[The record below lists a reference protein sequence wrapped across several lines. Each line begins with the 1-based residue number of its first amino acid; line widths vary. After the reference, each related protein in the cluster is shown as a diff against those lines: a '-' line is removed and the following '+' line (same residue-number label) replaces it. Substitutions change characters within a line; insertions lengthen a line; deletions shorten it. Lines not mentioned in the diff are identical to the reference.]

1 MCKTRWCAL
10 LIGAMGVLNATAQ
23 NIDFN
28 MTGRQD
34 AEVNEPDYIG
44 WTVNQ
49 APSESKTFDNG
60 LNVTVAAVGQANIL
74 RSQWHKNT
82 CMEGKNGQT
91 GLRLMGDGVMA
102 FILDGGDNT
111 PNLTDTPTSISVK
124 LEGLKA
130 GQHSLAAYHIHK
142 DPKSGDMP
150 TIKVDVVRREV
161 TGNDDDGNPI
171 VEEIALTSQTGVEFT
186 NVKQTVTDLKMADAS
201 FSYVEFEV
209 TQTTQS
215 VTITYTTE
223 VETGKTYQ
231 TTNVMLNGLLIDR
244 SPLLAM
250 DPSPNHRDFHVDADN
265 GSYTL
270 QWASATVA
278 VNHRLVVGTDESE
291 VEQSTAYVYE
301 GTDTH
306 YTLTD
311 LKSSQYY
318 YWRVDEVDAEGKVFK
333 GKVWSFRPRHLA
345 FPEAEGYGR
354 YAIGGRGGKVYHV
367 TSLSGGT
374 EPGTLLYGLT
384 EMDEPRYI
392 VFDVSGIIELDFGS
406 HFIKPF
412 ATIAGQT
419 APGKGICIKAS
430 NINIGSDVICRHIRF
445 KRGLGVYGENT
456 GNAMGLSGADHA
468 IVDHCTA
475 AWGTDE
481 TVSGR
486 GAQNISFQYSMISEA
501 LGITGHK
508 NYADGTNHGY
518 AATIDG
524 RTGSWHHNLLV
535 NCEGRNWSMG
545 GGMDGQNIPIGGL
558 DLFNNVVYNW
568 HNRTTDGNCH
578 AVNFVGNYYKM
589 GADTRHKI
597 LFTQE
602 FEGAINPLGIN
613 QAYINGNIREN
624 KDHTLTQD
632 ALDETYNARATN
644 GGSIPTTYEYRVN
657 EPLFESYATIHSA
670 KDAMKIVTSY
680 AGATMP
686 MRDEHHVRN
695 VRETLD
701 GTYTYV
707 GSKSNIRGEID
718 TEADI
723 TEHADGKGW
732 EVYPEERRAEDWDTD
747 QDGMPNWYERI
758 IGSDAETANQNDDP
772 DGDGWT
778 LLEDYLELMAHP
790 YLVIEPNAE
799 GSMDLKPY
807 FAGFYGQNGQEVTPT
822 YTVDAAENGLF
833 TASVNGSVLGIAAS
847 NQGGVGYVSVTV
859 NDGETTFTQRFGV
872 AITGEPTAI
881 QAPMT
886 DIDQIEAVKREF
898 FTPDG
903 CQVSTLK
910 AHGVY
915 VMKVTDKQGTVHTA
929 KIIAR

>member
-1 MCKTRWCAL
+1 MNKR
-10 LIGAMGVLNATAQ
+10 LITAFIVAMTTLNAAAQ

-28 MTGRQD
+28 MTNRQD

-44 WTVNQ
+44 WAVNQ
-49 APSESKTFDNG
+49 VPSESKTLDNG
-60 LNVTVAAVGQANIL
+60 LTITVAATGNANTL
-74 RSQWHKNT
+74 RAQWHKNT
-82 CMEGKNGQT
+82 CTAGKNGQT

-102 FILDGGDNT
+102 FILDDNNNT
-111 PNLTDTPTSISVK
+111 PNLTDTPTSISVT
-124 LEGLKA
+124 LEGLKV
-130 GQHSLAAYHIHK
+130 GQHSVAAYHVHK

-150 TIKVDVVRREV
+150 TIKVDVSGAE
-161 TGNDDDGNPI
+161 G
-171 VEEIALTSQTGVEFT
+171 TSLTGVPYV
-186 NVKQTVTDLKMADAS
+186 NVKQNATDLKMADAT

-209 TQTTQS
+209 LQTTQS

-244 SPLLAM
+244 SPLTAM
-250 DPSPNHRDFHVDADN
+250 DPQPNHRDFHLDADD

-270 QWASATVA
+270 QWAPATVA
-278 VNHRLVVGTDESE
+278 VGHKLVVGTDQETVS
-291 VEQSTAYVYE
+291 QSTDYIYE
-301 GTDTH
+301 GTEPS
-306 YTLTD
+306 YTITD
-311 LKSSQYY
+311 LKSSHYY
-318 YWRVDEVDAEGKVFK
+318 YWRVDEVDADGRIHK
-333 GKVWSFRPRHLA
+333 GQVWSFRPRQLA
-345 FPEAEGYGR
+345 FPGAEGYGR
-354 YAIGGRGGKVYHV
+354 FAIGGRGGKVYHV
-367 TSLSGGT
+367 TSLSGGK

-392 VFDVSGIIELDFGS
+392 VFDVSGIIELDFES
-406 HFIKPF
+406 QFTKPY
-412 ATIAGQT
+412 AYIAGQT

-430 NINIGSDVICRHIRF
+430 NINIGSDIICRHIRF
-445 KRGLGVYGENT
+445 KRGLGIYGENT
-456 GNAMGLSGADHA
+456 GNAMGMSGADHA

-486 GAQNISFQYSMISEA
+486 GAMNITFQYNVISEA
-501 LGITGHK
+501 LGIAGHK

-524 RTGSWHHNLLV
+524 RIGSWHHNLLV

-545 GGMDGQNIPIGGL
+545 GGMDGNNRPIGGL

-578 AVNFVGNYYKM
+578 AVNFVNNYYKM
-589 GADTRHKI
+589 GADTRKTI
-597 LFTQE
+597 LFTQD
-602 FEGAINPLGIN
+602 FEDAIAPDGID
-613 QAYINGNIREN
+613 QAYIKGNIREN
-624 KDHTLTQD
+624 KNHSLQQD
-632 ALDETYNARATN
+632 ALDQTYNATGR
-644 GGSIPTTYEYRVN
+644 IPTTYQYRVN

-686 MRDEHHVRN
+686 IRDEHHVRN
-695 VRETLD
+695 IRETID

-707 GSKSNIRGEID
+707 GSKSKIKGEID
-718 TEADI
+718 TEEDI

-732 EVYPEERRAEDWDTD
+732 EVYPEEKRADDWDTD
-747 QDGMPNWYERI
+747 QDGMPNWYERA
-758 IGSDAETANQNDDP
+758 IGSDPNTANQNDDP

-778 LLEDYLELMAHP
+778 LLEDYLEFMAHP
-790 YLVIEPNAE
+790 YIVMEPNNEATL
-799 GSMDLKPY
+799 DLKPY
-807 FAGFYGQNGQEVTPT
+807 FAGFYGQNGKAVTPT
-822 YTVDAAENGLF
+822 YTVDYLENHF
-833 TASVNGSVLGIAAS
+833 SPSIDGSVLTVKSLDVPCKGFCEV
-847 NQGGVGYVSVTV
+847 NV

-872 AITGEPTAI
+872 IVMGDATAI
-881 QAPMT
+881 QKPT
-886 DIDQIEAVKREF
+886 VDFDQIEAVKREF

-903 CQVSTLK
+903 RQVSALK

-929 KIIAR
+929 KVIAR

>member
-1 MCKTRWCAL
+1 MNKR
-10 LIGAMGVLNATAQ
+10 LITAFIVAMTTLNAAAQ

-28 MTGRQD
+28 MTNRQD

-44 WTVNQ
+44 WAVNQ
-49 APSESKTFDNG
+49 VPSESKTLDNG
-60 LNVTVAAVGQANIL
+60 LTITVAATGNANTL
-74 RSQWHKNT
+74 RAQWHKNT
-82 CMEGKNGQT
+82 CTAGKNGQT

-102 FILDGGDNT
+102 FILDDNNNT
-111 PNLTDTPTSISVK
+111 PNLTDTPTSISVT

-130 GQHSLAAYHIHK
+130 GQHSVAAYHVHK

-150 TIKVDVVRREV
+150 TIKVDVSGAE
-161 TGNDDDGNPI
+161 G
-171 VEEIALTSQTGVEFT
+171 TSLTGVPYV
-186 NVKQTVTDLKMADAS
+186 NVKQNATDLKMADAT

-209 TQTTQS
+209 LQTTQS

-244 SPLLAM
+244 SPLTAM
-250 DPSPNHRDFHVDADN
+250 DPQPNHRDFHLDADD

-270 QWASATVA
+270 QWAPATVA
-278 VNHRLVVGTDESE
+278 VGHKLVVGTDQETVS
-291 VEQSTAYVYE
+291 QSTDYIYE
-301 GTDTH
+301 GTEPS
-306 YTLTD
+306 YTITD
-311 LKSSQYY
+311 LKSSHYY
-318 YWRVDEVDAEGKVFK
+318 YWRVDEVDADGRIHK
-333 GKVWSFRPRHLA
+333 GQVWSFRPRQLA
-345 FPEAEGYGR
+345 FPGAEGYGR
-354 YAIGGRGGKVYHV
+354 FAIGGRGGKVYHV
-367 TSLSGGT
+367 TSLSGGK

-392 VFDVSGIIELDFGS
+392 VFDVSGIIELDFES
-406 HFIKPF
+406 QFTKPY
-412 ATIAGQT
+412 AYIAGQT

-430 NINIGSDVICRHIRF
+430 NINIGSDIICRHIRF
-445 KRGLGVYGENT
+445 KRGLGIYGENT
-456 GNAMGLSGADHA
+456 GNAMGMSGADHA

-486 GAQNISFQYSMISEA
+486 GAMNITFQYNVISEA
-501 LGITGHK
+501 LGIAGHK

-524 RTGSWHHNLLV
+524 RIGSWHHNLLV

-545 GGMDGQNIPIGGL
+545 GGMDGNNRPIGGL

-578 AVNFVGNYYKM
+578 AVNFVNNYYKM
-589 GADTRHKI
+589 GADTRKTI
-597 LFTQE
+597 LFTQD
-602 FEGAINPLGIN
+602 FEDAIAPDGID
-613 QAYINGNIREN
+613 QAYIKGNIREN
-624 KDHTLTQD
+624 KNHSLQQD
-632 ALDETYNARATN
+632 ALDQTYNATGR
-644 GGSIPTTYEYRVN
+644 IPTTYQYRVN

-695 VRETLD
+695 IRETID

-707 GSKSNIRGEID
+707 GSKSKIKGEID
-718 TEADI
+718 TEEDI

-732 EVYPEERRAEDWDTD
+732 EVYPEEKRADDWDTD
-747 QDGMPNWYERI
+747 QDGMPNWYERA
-758 IGSDAETANQNDDP
+758 IGSDPNTANQNDDP

-778 LLEDYLELMAHP
+778 LLEDYLEFMAHP
-790 YLVIEPNAE
+790 YIVMEPNNEATL
-799 GSMDLKPY
+799 DLKPY
-807 FAGFYGQNGQEVTPT
+807 FAGFYGQNGKAVTPT
-822 YTVDAAENGLF
+822 YTVDYQENHF
-833 TASVNGSVLGIAAS
+833 SPSIDGSVLTVKSLDVPCKGFCEV
-847 NQGGVGYVSVTV
+847 NV

-872 AITGEPTAI
+872 IVMGDATAI
-881 QAPMT
+881 QKPT
-886 DIDQIEAVKREF
+886 VDFDQIEAVKREF

-903 CQVSTLK
+903 RQVSALK

-929 KIIAR
+929 KVIAR